1 MAFRVL
7 PEGLVFL
14 PYVTDAAAAQARHTT
29 HGRRDKT
36 PVLWSAP
43 HLQCSAWGWLTR
55 SQPGSPIMG
64 CAFLGMGGDPPPATL
79 SRICSLYAAPQ
90 RILDVWRATSISRL
104 PTASAF
110 VSLLRGIGHEDLQVF
125 GDSTGSFPLT
135 PPNHKG

>member
-1 MAFRVL
+1 MQCV
-7 PEGLVFL
+7 GL
-14 PYVTDAAAAQARHTT
+14 AN
-29 HGRRDKT
+29 
-36 PVLWSAP
+36 PVSAGFA
-43 HLQCSAWGWLTR
+43 HY
-55 SQPGSPIMG
+55 G